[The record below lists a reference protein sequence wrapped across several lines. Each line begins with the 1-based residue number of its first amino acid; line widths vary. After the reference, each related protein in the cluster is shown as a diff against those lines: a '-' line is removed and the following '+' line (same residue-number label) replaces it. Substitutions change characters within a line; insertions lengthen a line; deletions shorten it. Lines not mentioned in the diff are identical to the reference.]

1 MDVEVLSI
9 DGAPLD
15 PFTLALPD
23 QIEDGLR
30 IVEPYCDG
38 LPVITYG

>member
-1 MDVEVLSI
+1 MDVDVLSI
-9 DGAPLD
+9 DGAPLEFF
-15 PFTLALPD
+15 PLALPD
-23 QIEDGLR
+23 QIEEGLR